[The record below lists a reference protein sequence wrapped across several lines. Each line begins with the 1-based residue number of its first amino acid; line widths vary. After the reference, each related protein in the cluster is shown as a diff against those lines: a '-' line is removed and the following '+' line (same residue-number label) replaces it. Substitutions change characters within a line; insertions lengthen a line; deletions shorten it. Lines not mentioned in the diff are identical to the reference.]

1 MHGQKA
7 YRALLEW
14 VIAPPPQDLAV
25 QLKTDTRRG
34 LPWRDE
40 QDAAVRRKVFG
51 TNKGKDRVEVSFWSL
66 VWEALEVSK
75 TV

>member
-1 MHGQKA
+1 MVRNQGV
-7 YRALLEW
+7 LNW
-14 VIAPPPQDLAV
+14 VFVPHLQDLAV

-40 QDAAVRRKVFG
+40 QDAAVRQEVFG
-51 TNKGKDRVEVSFWSL
+51 TNRGKDRVEVSFWSL

-75 TV
+75 TF